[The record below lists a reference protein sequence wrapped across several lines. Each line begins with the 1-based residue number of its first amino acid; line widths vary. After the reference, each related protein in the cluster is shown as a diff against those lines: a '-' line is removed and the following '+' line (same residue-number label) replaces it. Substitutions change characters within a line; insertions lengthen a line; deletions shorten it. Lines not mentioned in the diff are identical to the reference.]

1 MNRTCQPTLIP
12 ASVVRITN
20 IGALVGIATLLTG
33 VIITPQRMWANL
45 LLVSFLMVCIGLAG
59 IVFIALTNVI
69 GAAWSVAFRRVPEA
83 LTAALPFGAAGL
95 LVTFLF
101 HPSLYPWV
109 AEHERL
115 TGFRHLWLDY
125 RFFLLRAVVYI
136 VAWLWFSHAIVRNS
150 LVQDADGDP
159 GHSQRNA
166 RLSAAFLVVFA
177 VTFWLASFDW
187 IMSLEPDW
195 SSTMFGIY
203 NFAGMFSGGIAVLTL
218 LVIWLE
224 RLGPLSG
231 VINQEHLHDLG
242 KMLFAFSTFWMYIWF
257 SQYMLIW
264 YAHLPEET
272 VYFAQRL
279 HGNWEPLFILNLF
292 LNWVVPFVILMN
304 RPAKR
309 SSSVLAKVALVVL
322 LGRWLD
328 LYLMIMPSV
337 DGRSPRVGVWEIG
350 AIAGGAALFVT
361 VFVRAFGKKSPVP
374 IHDPGLMESMHY
386 HH

>member
-1 MNRTCQPTLIP
+1 
-12 ASVVRITN
+12 
-20 IGALVGIATLLTG
+20 
-33 VIITPQRMWANL
+33 
-45 LLVSFLMVCIGLAG
+45 LAG
-59 IVFIALTNVI
+59 TVFIALTNVI

-83 LTAALPFGAAGL
+83 MTAILPFGAVSLFVA
-95 LVTFLF
+95 FLF
-101 HPSLYPWV
+101 HPALYPWV
-109 AEHERL
+109 AEHGKL

-125 RFFLLRAVVYI
+125 RFFLVRALLYVG
-136 VAWLWFSHAIVRNS
+136 AWLWFSYAIVRNS
-150 LVQDADGDP
+150 RLQDVDGNAD
-159 GHSQRNA
+159 HSVRNS

-177 VTFWLASFDW
+177 ITFWLASFDW
-187 IMSLEPDW
+187 IMSLEPEW

-203 NFAGMFSGGIAVLTL
+203 NFAGMFSGGIAMITL

-231 VINQEHLHDLG
+231 VVTEEHLHDLG

-264 YAHLPEET
+264 YAHLPDET

-279 HGNWEPLFILNLF
+279 HGNWQPLFILNLF

-309 SSSVLAKVALVVL
+309 SPSVLAKVALVVL

-328 LYLMIMPSV
+328 LYLMIMPPV
-337 DGRSPRVGVWEIG
+337 DGRWPRIGVWEIG
-350 AIAGGAALFVT
+350 TIAGGVALFLT
-361 VFVRAFGKKSPVP
+361 VFARAFRRESAVP
-374 IHDPGLMESMHY
+374 IRDPNLLESMHY

>member
-1 MNRTCQPTLIP
+1 MMSLSLRRLI
-12 ASVVRITN
+12 N
-20 IGALVGIATLLTG
+20 IGALVGIAALLSG
-33 VIITPQRMWANL
+33 VFITPQRMWANF
-45 LLVSFLMVCIGLAG
+45 LLVSFLLVCIGLAG
-59 IVFIALTNVI
+59 TVFIALTNVI

-83 LTAALPFGAAGL
+83 MTAILPFGAVSLFVA
-95 LVTFLF
+95 FLF
-101 HPSLYPWV
+101 HPALYPWV
-109 AEHERL
+109 AEHGKL

-125 RFFLLRAVVYI
+125 RFFLVRALLYVG
-136 VAWLWFSHAIVRNS
+136 AWLWFSYAIVRNS
-150 LVQDADGDP
+150 RLQDVDGNAD
-159 GHSQRNA
+159 HSVRNS

-177 VTFWLASFDW
+177 ITFWLASFDW
-187 IMSLEPDW
+187 IMSLEPEW

-203 NFAGMFSGGIAVLTL
+203 NFAGMFSGGIAMITL

-231 VINQEHLHDLG
+231 VVTEEHLHDLG

-264 YAHLPEET
+264 YAHLPDET

-279 HGNWEPLFILNLF
+279 HGNWQPLFILNLF

-309 SSSVLAKVALVVL
+309 SPSVLAKVALVVL

-328 LYLMIMPSV
+328 LYLMIMPPV
-337 DGRSPRVGVWEIG
+337 DGRWPRIGVWEIG
-350 AIAGGAALFVT
+350 TIAGGVALFLT
-361 VFVRAFGKKSPVP
+361 VFARAFRRESAVP
-374 IHDPGLMESMHY
+374 IRDPNLLESMHY

>member
-1 MNRTCQPTLIP
+1 
-12 ASVVRITN
+12 
-20 IGALVGIATLLTG
+20 
-33 VIITPQRMWANL
+33 MWANF
-45 LLVSFLMVCIGLAG
+45 LLVSFLLVCIGLAG
-59 IVFIALTNVI
+59 TVFIALTNVI

-83 LTAALPFGAAGL
+83 MTAVLPLGAAGL
-95 LVTFLF
+95 FISFLF
-101 HPSLYPWV
+101 HASLYPWV
-109 AEHERL
+109 AEHDML
-115 TGFRHLWLDY
+115 TGFRHIWLDY
-125 RFFLLRAVVYI
+125 RFFLVRALLYVG
-136 VAWLWFSHAIVRNS
+136 AWLWFSYAIVRNS
-150 LVQDADGDP
+150 RLQDVDGDTD
-159 GHSQRNA
+159 HSVRNS

-187 IMSLEPDW
+187 IMSLEPEW

-203 NFAGMFSGGIAVLTL
+203 NFAGMFLGGIAAVTL

-231 VINQEHLHDLG
+231 VVTEEHLHDLG

-279 HGNWEPLFILNLF
+279 HGNWQPLFILNLF
-292 LNWVVPFVILMN
+292 LSWVVPFVVLMN

-309 SSSVLAKVALVVL
+309 SRSVLAKVALVVL

-328 LYLMIMPSV
+328 LYLMIMPSI
-337 DGRSPRVGVWEIG
+337 DGRSPRVGIWEIG
-350 AIAGGAALFVT
+350 TFVGGAALCVA
-361 VFVRAFGKKSPVP
+361 VFMRAFGKESAVP
-374 IHDPGLMESMHY
+374 IHDPGLIESLHY

>member
-1 MNRTCQPTLIP
+1 MMSQSLRRLI
-12 ASVVRITN
+12 N
-20 IGALVGIATLLTG
+20 ICALIGVATLLAG
-33 VIITPQRMWANL
+33 VLITPQRTWANF
-45 LLVSFLMVCIGLAG
+45 LLVSFLLVCIGLAG
-59 IVFIALTNVI
+59 TIFIALTNVI

-83 LTAALPFGAAGL
+83 MTAALPLGAAGL
-95 LVTFLF
+95 FISFLF
-101 HPSLYPWV
+101 HASLYPWV
-109 AEHERL
+109 AEHDTL

-125 RFFLLRAVVYI
+125 RFFLVRAVVYI
-136 VAWLWFSHAIVRNS
+136 AAWLWFSGAIVRNS
-150 LVQDADGDP
+150 RLQDVDGNAD
-159 GHSQRNA
+159 HSVRNS

-177 VTFWLASFDW
+177 ITFWLASVDW
-187 IMSLEPDW
+187 IMSLEPEW

-203 NFAGMFSGGIAVLTL
+203 NFAGMFLGGIAAMTL
-218 LVIWLE
+218 LVVWLE

-231 VINQEHLHDLG
+231 VVNEEHLHDLG

-279 HGNWEPLFILNLF
+279 HGNWQPLFILNLF
-292 LNWVVPFVILMN
+292 LNWVVPFVVLMN

-309 SSSVLAKVALVVL
+309 SRSVLAKVALVVL

-328 LYLMIMPSV
+328 LYLMIMPPV
-337 DGRSPRVGVWEIG
+337 DGLWPRIGVWEIG
-350 AIAGGAALFVT
+350 TIVGGAALFLT
-361 VFVRAFGKKSPVP
+361 AFARAFRRESAVP
-374 IHDPGLMESMHY
+374 IRDPGLMESMHY

>member
-1 MNRTCQPTLIP
+1 MMSQSLRRLI
-12 ASVVRITN
+12 N
-20 IGALVGIATLLTG
+20 IGALVGIAALLSG
-33 VIITPQRMWANL
+33 VFITPQRMWANF
-45 LLVSFLMVCIGLAG
+45 LLVSFLLVCTGLAG
-59 IVFIALTNVI
+59 TVFIALTNVI

-83 LTAALPFGAAGL
+83 MTAILPFGAVSLFVA
-95 LVTFLF
+95 FLF
-101 HPSLYPWV
+101 HPALYPWV
-109 AEHERL
+109 AEHGKL

-125 RFFLLRAVVYI
+125 RFFLVRALLYVG
-136 VAWLWFSHAIVRNS
+136 AWLWFSYAIVRNS
-150 LVQDADGDP
+150 RLQDVDGNAD
-159 GHSQRNA
+159 HSVRNS

-177 VTFWLASFDW
+177 ITFWLASFDW
-187 IMSLEPDW
+187 IMSLEPEW

-203 NFAGMFSGGIAVLTL
+203 NFAGMFSGGIAMITL

-231 VINQEHLHDLG
+231 VVTEEHLHDLG

-264 YAHLPEET
+264 YAHLPDET

-279 HGNWEPLFILNLF
+279 HGNWQPLFILNLF

-309 SSSVLAKVALVVL
+309 SPSVLAKVALVVL

-328 LYLMIMPSV
+328 LYLMIMPPV
-337 DGRSPRVGVWEIG
+337 DGRWPRIGVWEIG
-350 AIAGGAALFVT
+350 TIAGGVALFLT
-361 VFVRAFGKKSPVP
+361 VFARAFRRESAVP
-374 IHDPGLMESMHY
+374 IRDPNLLESMHY

>member
-1 MNRTCQPTLIP
+1 MMSQSLRRLI
-12 ASVVRITN
+12 N
-20 IGALVGIATLLTG
+20 ICALIGVATLLAG
-33 VIITPQRMWANL
+33 VLITPQRTWANF
-45 LLVSFLMVCIGLAG
+45 LLVSFLLVCIGLAG
-59 IVFIALTNVI
+59 TIFIALTNVI

-83 LTAALPFGAAGL
+83 MTAALPLGAAGL
-95 LVTFLF
+95 FISFLF
-101 HPSLYPWV
+101 HASLYPWV
-109 AEHERL
+109 AEHDTL

-125 RFFLLRAVVYI
+125 RFFLVRAVVYI
-136 VAWLWFSHAIVRNS
+136 AAWLWFSGAIVRNS
-150 LVQDADGDP
+150 RLQDVDGNAD
-159 GHSQRNA
+159 HSVRNS

-177 VTFWLASFDW
+177 ITFWLASFDW
-187 IMSLEPDW
+187 IMSLEPEW

-203 NFAGMFSGGIAVLTL
+203 NFAGMFLGGIAVMTL

-231 VINQEHLHDLG
+231 VVNEEHLHDLG

-272 VYFAQRL
+272 VYFAERL
-279 HGNWEPLFILNLF
+279 HGNWQPLFILNLF
-292 LNWVVPFVILMN
+292 LNWVVPFVVLMN

-309 SSSVLAKVALVVL
+309 SRSVLAKVALVVL

-328 LYLMIMPSV
+328 LYLMIMPPV
-337 DGRSPRVGVWEIG
+337 DGRWPRIGVWEIG
-350 AIAGGAALFVT
+350 TIAGGVALFLT
-361 VFVRAFGKKSPVP
+361 VFARAFRRESAVP
-374 IHDPGLMESMHY
+374 IRDPNLLESMHY